1 MKRHWPLLGLLL
13 LLVVVGFYFVKAGT
27 KIIKAPAL
35 LKDIVSGE
43 GLRLKDIHYAQDNP
57 DDRVKWVLDAKEVSF
72 SSDRETIRFKAFTLR
87 VEPEDRSGFQLKGDR
102 GKYTKNNGKIEL
114 WGNLDGSSEDGY
126 RIQTEYAMINEK
138 KALLHSDRAVKIS
151 GPYFQVNGKGL
162 KADLNGKRFEVLSAV
177 TTVIKEDEI
186 DL

>member
-13 LLVVVGFYFVKAGT
+13 LLLVVGFYFVKAGT
-27 KIIKAPAL
+27 KIIKTPAL

-43 GLRLKDIHYAQDNP
+43 GLNLKDIHYAQDNP

-72 SSDRETIRFKAFTLR
+72 SSDRKTIRFKTFILK

-102 GKYTKNNGKIEL
+102 GRYTKDSGKIEL

-126 RIQTEYAMINEK
+126 RIQTDYAMINEK
-138 KALLHSDRAVKIS
+138 KGLLRSDRAVKIF
-151 GPYFQVNGKGL
+151 GPYFQVNGRGL
-162 KADLNGKRFEVLSAV
+162 QADLNSKRLEVLSTV
-177 TTVIKEDEI
+177 TTLIKEDAI
-186 DL
+186 GL